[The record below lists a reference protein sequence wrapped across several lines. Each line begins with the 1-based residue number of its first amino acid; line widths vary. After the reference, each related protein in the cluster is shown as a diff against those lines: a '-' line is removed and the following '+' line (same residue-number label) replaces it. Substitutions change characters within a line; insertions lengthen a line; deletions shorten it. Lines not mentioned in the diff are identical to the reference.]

1 MKWSELTKQHDI
13 FLSIMLRALS
23 FLLSPL
29 FSKNHQHKGIMLTEA
44 ATKQS
49 KERPSFFLDKGNGF
63 NPKFRNDWITKYFPT

>member
-1 MKWSELTKQHDI
+1 
-13 FLSIMLRALS
+13 
-23 FLLSPL
+23 
-29 FSKNHQHKGIMLTEA
+29 MLTEA